1 MGLKMSEVLM
11 ILVLA
16 MLLFGGGKVA
26 NLGSSLGQAIRNF
39 KKGLNGDEDEGTK
52 PALQTANTV
61 DGSTAAHSTAK
72 VTKES

>member
-11 ILVLA
+11 ILILA

-39 KKGLNGDEDEGTK
+39 KKGLNGEDEE
-52 PALQTANTV
+52 PAKLQTATTV
-61 DGSTAAHSTAK
+61 DGTAASRSTVNAS
-72 VTKES
+72 KES